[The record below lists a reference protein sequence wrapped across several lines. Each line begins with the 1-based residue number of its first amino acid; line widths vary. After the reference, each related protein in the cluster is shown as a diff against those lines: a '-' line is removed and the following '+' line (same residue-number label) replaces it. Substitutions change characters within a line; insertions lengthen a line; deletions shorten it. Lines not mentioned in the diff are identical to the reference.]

1 MRRCR
6 FADTTS
12 ARGVGAECRLGFL
25 RVAGWGRGDRR
36 PSHSAAASAESG
48 DGALDPAGSPVT
60 SSSALKWLPV
70 ACSLQPGRRG
80 GAGRGWGLGAGRS
93 LGAGKEP
100 RPLPRARSPEKAPGV
115 AAAARSLEGA
125 CPFRAA
131 RAGRV
136 PVSSLRG
143 AGGEEEEGAPC
154 GAGSTCLRLAGG
166 SLCSEKSQASE
177 GGCETERPV
186 SVRVALFICLPPHK
200 TPPAPDATAP
210 PGAANGC
217 YGRCGQ
223 TGSPAPY
230 PTGRPGRTRYRRPQW
245 GRRHSSFR

>member
-80 GAGRGWGLGAGRS
+80 GAWAGVGLKGRAFTGRREGAPPPPACALAREGAGGGRGRALPRGGVSLPGGSGREGPCQLAPWSGRRGGRGRS
-93 LGAGKEP
+93 LWGGLH
-100 RPLPRARSPEKAPGV
+100 LPAVSWRITLFREIPG
-115 AAAARSLEGA
+115 
-125 CPFRAA
+125 
-131 RAGRV
+131 
-136 PVSSLRG
+136 
-143 AGGEEEEGAPC
+143 
-154 GAGSTCLRLAGG
+154 
-166 SLCSEKSQASE
+166 
-177 GGCETERPV
+177 
-186 SVRVALFICLPPHK
+186 I
-200 TPPAPDATAP
+200 
-210 PGAANGC
+210 
-217 YGRCGQ
+217 
-223 TGSPAPY
+223 
-230 PTGRPGRTRYRRPQW
+230 RR
-245 GRRHSSFR
+245 RM